1 MSGSCPHSAPAEALD
16 ALSLRQWECL
26 QLAATGLSS
35 AGIAARLGVS
45 PRTVDEH
52 LSRACRALDVRTRVQ
67 AAALLARFDA
77 LETGPAVLRTC
88 PQPPSHPEGQ
98 ASCSI

>member
-1 MSGSCPHSAPAEALD
+1 MFGSDFPSTSAQALD

-35 AGIAARLGVS
+35 ARIGARLGLS

-52 LSRACRALDVRTRVQ
+52 LSRACRVLDVRTRVQ
-67 AAALLARFDA
+67 AAALLARCDA
-77 LETGPAVLRTC
+77 LASPPAGQQEHRRL
-88 PQPPSHPEGQ
+88 PQRAEGR

>member
-1 MSGSCPHSAPAEALD
+1 MSGPCPFSTPAHALD

-35 AGIAARLGVS
+35 AGIAARLGLS

-67 AAALLARFDA
+67 AAALLARYDA
-77 LETGPAVLRTC
+77 LEAGPVALRPRAR
-88 PQPPSHPEGQ
+88 PQSYPEGQ
-98 ASCSI
+98 TSCSI

>member
-35 AGIAARLGVS
+35 AGIATRLGVS

-67 AAALLARFDA
+67 AAALLARCGA
-77 LETGPAVLRTC
+77 LETGPAVPGTG
-88 PQPPSHPEGQ
+88 PQPPSYPEGQ

>member
-1 MSGSCPHSAPAEALD
+1 MSGPRPSSTPADALD

-35 AGIAARLGVS
+35 ARIGARLRLS

-52 LSRACRALDVRTRVQ
+52 LSRACQALGVRTRVQ
-67 AAALLARFDA
+67 AAAVLARHDA
-77 LETGPAVLRTC
+77 LAPGAAARTA
-88 PQPPSHPEGQ
+88 PRSG
-98 ASCSI
+98 ART

>member
-52 LSRACRALDVRTRVQ
+52 LARACRALDVRTRVQ
-67 AAALLARFDA
+67 AAALLARCDA
-77 LETGPAVLRTC
+77 LEAGPALPSIS
-88 PQPPSHPEGQ
+88 PQRPSYPERQ